1 MSSCLCGRKKK
12 MRIPQIAK
20 KAKSASILLSAV
32 KTDVKNSALA
42 QIAEALKNR
51 KNEIIAANQ
60 KDLRLAEK
68 NKLASPLLKRLKFDE
83 SKIADVCAGIES
95 LIKLDDPVGQTL
107 TATQLDEG
115 LNLYKVSCPI
125 GVIGVV
131 FESRPDALVQ
141 ISTLCLKSG
150 NAVLLKGGSEAANTN
165 KILAKVIAE
174 ATCQKTEDRGR
185 RTEDRRTAIPEGWI
199 QLLETRQDV
208 AEMLKMDED
217 IDLVIPRGSNEFVR
231 YIMNHTNIPVLGHA
245 DGICHVYVDASAN
258 IDMAVKIAVDSKCQ
272 YVAVCNATETLLVDS
287 KIAKAFLPKVKAAF
301 DAKNVELRG
310 CKKTRSII
318 KVKPAA
324 EKDWSTEYL
333 DYILSIKVVAG
344 VDEAIEHINHYGSHH
359 TDAIVTQDKAAA
371 EKFLDLVD
379 SAGVFWNCSTRFA
392 DGYRYG
398 LGAEVGIS
406 TTKIHSR
413 GPVGLEGLLIYKWK
427 LLGSGQI
434 VADYAEGG
442 STGSP
447 GPKKKFTHK
456 KLT

>member
-1 MSSCLCGRKKK
+1 
-12 MRIPQIAK
+12 
-20 KAKSASILLSAV
+20 
-32 KTDVKNSALA
+32 
-42 QIAEALKNR
+42 
-51 KNEIIAANQ
+51 
-60 KDLRLAEK
+60 
-68 NKLASPLLKRLKFDE
+68 LLKRLKFDE
-83 SKIADVCAGIES
+83 GKIADVCAGIES
-95 LIKLDDPVGQTL
+95 LIKLDDPVGKTL
-107 TATQLDEG
+107 SATELDEG

-174 ATCQKTEDRGR
+174 ATQELPQNEICHSERSEESLISSRQTLRSAQGDSFEHAG
-185 RTEDRRTAIPEGWI
+185 IPVSWI
-199 QLLETRQDV
+199 QLLETRQHV
-208 AEMLKMDED
+208 AEMLKQDD
-217 IDLVIPRGSNEFVR
+217 YIDLVIPRGSNEFVR

-245 DGICHVYVDASAN
+245 EGICHVYVDGAAN
-258 IDMAVKIAVDSKCQ
+258 IDMAMKIAVDSKCQ

-310 CKKTRSII
+310 CKTTRSII
-318 KVKPAA
+318 KVKPAT

-333 DYILSIKVVAG
+333 DYILSIKVVDG
-344 VDEAIEHINHYGSHH
+344 VNEAIEHINHYGSHH
-359 TDAIVTQDKAAA
+359 TDAIVTQDKATA

-379 SAGVFWNCSTRFA
+379 SAGVFWNCSTRFS

-398 LGAEVGIS
+398 LGAEVGVS
-406 TTKIHSR
+406 TTKIHAR
-413 GPVGLEGLLIYKWK
+413 GPVGLEGLVIYKWK

-434 VADYAEGG
+434 VADYAEG
-442 STGSP
+442 
-447 GPKKKFTHK
+447 KKKFTHK
-456 KLT
+456 KLSH